1 MIGLSLTAC
10 GQNSNQKSSKKVTIE
25 YFNQKKE
32 MSGTL
37 KEIIKDFEK
46 KNPDIHVKE
55 VDVPNAGTVLKTR
68 MLSGDVPDV
77 INIYPQN
84 IDFQEWAKAGYF
96 EDMTHAPYQKYQE
109 SLRWFIQD

>member
-1 MIGLSLTAC
+1 MKKWLKRLAVTGLIATIALSLTAC
-10 GQNSNQKSSKKVTIE
+10 GQKESSKSGKKVTIE

-77 INIYPQN
+77 INIYP
-84 IDFQEWAKAGYF
+84 
-96 EDMTHAPYQKYQE
+96 
-109 SLRWFIQD
+109 

>member
-1 MIGLSLTAC
+1 MKKWLKRIALISLVATMALSLTAC
-10 GQNSNQKSSKKVTIE
+10 GQNKSSNSGKKVTIE

-32 MSGTL
+32 MSATL

-84 IDFQEWAKAGYF
+84 IDFQEWAKAGYL
-96 EDMTHAPYQKYQE
+96 K
-109 SLRWFIQD
+109 I